1 MLREILMSNIIECI
15 RKQIPGI
22 AVVVY
27 TICIFVHIYISAIR
41 YALLFSD
48 AN

>member
-1 MLREILMSNIIECI
+1 MLREILMSNIIEYI

-27 TICIFVHIYISAIR
+27 DMYFCTYLYIGYTICIIAF
-41 YALLFSD
+41 
-48 AN
+48 